1 MIKRK
6 FYLLM
11 RQSYTMKFIYNM
23 SKLYIVLFQ
32 EFSPCRNI
40 VEQVFHQKI
49 RALSSLNRL
58 LKF

>member
-1 MIKRK
+1 M
-6 FYLLM
+6 LM

-23 SKLYIVLFQ
+23 PKFYIVLLQ
-32 EFSPCRNI
+32 EFSPCRHI
-40 VEQVFHQKI
+40 VEQVFYQKI